1 MKDHVV
7 YSDIWIEACLEGDAS
22 LLLLALPIPHIAFGS
37 PQYSG
42 KPFSA
47 DVRGI
52 GLVEFGFLAPFK
64 GQLIYQAIGS
74 RPRDQGQPQAPL
86 MKLVAELQLARL
98 LSSPPVA
105 S

>member
-7 YSDIWIEACLEGDAS
+7 YSDMWTEECLEGEAS
-22 LLLLALPIPHIAFGS
+22 LLLLALPIPHIAAGS

-42 KPFSA
+42 KPFTA
-47 DVRGI
+47 DVSGI
-52 GLVEFGFLAPFK
+52 GLVEFGFLIPFK

-74 RPRDQGQPQAPL
+74 RLRDQAQPQAPL
-86 MKLVAELQLARL
+86 VKLVAELQLAKP
-98 LSSPPVA
+98 LSSRPVV

>member
-7 YSDIWIEACLEGDAS
+7 YSDMWIEACLDGDAS
-22 LLLLALPIPHIAFGS
+22 LLLLALPIPHIAAGS

-47 DVRGI
+47 DVSGI

-74 RPRDQGQPQAPL
+74 RPRDQDQPQAPL
-86 MKLVAELQLARL
+86 VKLVAEPQLARL
-98 LSSPPVA
+98 LSFPPVA